1 MQRQAAA
8 PSAAD
13 LASHWALDPDVDFL
27 NHGSFGAAP
36 RAVLAAQQAW
46 RDRMETEPVRF
57 LSRDLEGLLDA
68 ARGELAVFLGADP
81 DGLAFVPNAT
91 TGVNAVL
98 ASLPLASGD
107 ELLVT
112 DHAYG
117 ACLNAVR
124 FAAER
129 ARARVVVAE
138 VPFPLRDAGEVTAAV
153 LAAVT
158 PRTRLALVD
167 HVTSPT
173 ALIFPVEELVPKL
186 EERGVPTLVDG
197 AHAPGMLPLAV
208 DALAPAWYAGNCHKW
223 LCAPKGAGFVWARAD
238 RRQALRPVVISHGA
252 ASPRTDRSRF
262 RLEFDWTGTHDPTP
276 YLAVPAAIRFLGGLL
291 AGGWPEVM
299 ARNRSLALA
308 GRDLLCAAV
317 RTARPAPDEMVGAMA
332 SVPLPGGGGRPRS
345 MLSIYDDPLHAALD
359 AQGIQAAI
367 VPWHSGR
374 LLRLSAQLY
383 NSAAQFRRLADVL
396 RELVA

>member
-1 MQRQAAA
+1 MQRQVAA
-8 PSAAD
+8 PPVPD
-13 LASHWALDPDVDFL
+13 LASLWALDPDVDFL

-36 RAVLAAQQAW
+36 RAVLADQQAW
-46 RDRMETEPVRF
+46 RDRMEAEPVRF

-68 ARGELAVFLGADP
+68 ARGELAAFLGADP

-129 ARARVVVAE
+129 AGARVVVVE
-138 VPFPLRDAGEVTAAV
+138 VPFPIRRSDEVTAAV

-158 PRTRLALVD
+158 PRTRLALLD

-173 ALIFPVEELVPKL
+173 ALTFPVEQLLPELDAC
-186 EERGVPTLVDG
+186 GVPTLVDG
-197 AHAPGMLPLAV
+197 AHAPGMLPLAI

-223 LCAPKGAGFVWARAD
+223 LCAPKGSGFVWARAD
-238 RRQALRPVVISHGA
+238 RRQALRPLVISHGA

-276 YLAVPAAIRFLGGLL
+276 YLAVPAAIRFVGGLL
-291 AGGWPEVM
+291 PGGWPEVM
-299 ARNRSLALA
+299 ARNRSLAVTA
-308 GRDLLCAAV
+308 RDMLCAALG
-317 RTARPAPDEMVGAMA
+317 TARPAPDGMLGAMA
-332 SVPLPGGGGRPRS
+332 SVPLPGRGGASRS
-345 MLSIYDDPLHAALD
+345 MLSIYDDPVHAALD
-359 AQGIQAAI
+359 ARGIQAAV
-367 VPWHSGR
+367 VPWRGGR

-383 NSAAQFRRLADVL
+383 NSADQFRRLADVL
-396 RELVA
+396 RALVA